1 MVSPTLTSHLL
12 ALCCT
17 SPTKFHNSNEEI
29 KMSFGSHVGY
39 IFKNTCHDF
48 KALDICYI
56 VELCVGL
63 CQGRPSSPKLCGDVV
78 ENSDKVQAE
87 ARVGWMD
94 YTNTSTQKT
103 TISS

>member
-12 ALCCT
+12 ALYCM
-17 SPTKFHNSNEEI
+17 SPTSFHNSSEEI
-29 KMSFGSHVGY
+29 TMSFGSHVGC
-39 IFKNTCHDF
+39 ILKNTCHDF
-48 KALDICYI
+48 KTLDIYYI
-56 VELCVGL
+56 VELAVGL
-63 CQGRPSSPKLCGDVV
+63 CQGRPSSPKLCGDLV

-87 ARVGWMD
+87 ARGGWMD

>member
-29 KMSFGSHVGY
+29 TMSFGSHVGY

-48 KALDICYI
+48 KTLDIYYI
-56 VELCVGL
+56 VELAVGL
-63 CQGRPSSPKLCGDVV
+63 CQGRPSPKLCGEVV

-87 ARVGWMD
+87 ARGGWMD

>member
-1 MVSPTLTSHLL
+1 MVSPTLTSHLF
-12 ALCCT
+12 ALYCM
-17 SPTKFHNSNEEI
+17 SPTSFHHSSEEI

-48 KALDICYI
+48 KTLDIYYI
-56 VELCVGL
+56 VELAVGL

-87 ARVGWMD
+87 ARGGWMD